1 VRSGGTNESRVG
13 EGKQAQS
20 VAQVDFTG
28 DTTGVRLT
36 HWRRVARSTQ
46 MDSKEKGVTNVL
58 SEKCRRSDSA
68 GDQLLLFFPRK
79 ERKYDSDGDALY
91 PSLAEAVE

>member
-1 VRSGGTNESRVG
+1 
-13 EGKQAQS
+13 
-20 VAQVDFTG
+20 
-28 DTTGVRLT
+28 
-36 HWRRVARSTQ
+36 